1 VNHYQVLQVNPQ
13 ATQQEIKQSYRRL
26 AKEFHPDS
34 QPGTQNCDRIVAL
47 NAAYEILGNS
57 KSRRIYDRKQQL
69 GQTSD
74 FWESRQARNAA
85 AQKQYQQKRA
95 SAPPEIIYQ
104 QWLQEIYLPIHDLVS
119 QILEPL
125 EPEIDNLSADPFDD
139 SLMSDFMAY
148 LDTCNEYWQQ
158 AQQKLS
164 SQPNP
169 PQLASVASN
178 LYYCL
183 NHIGDGIKELQW
195 FTMNYND
202 QYLHTGQEIFRIAE
216 MLYNQAQERA
226 DYSSPA

>member
-1 VNHYQVLQVNPQ
+1 VNPYQVLQINPE

-26 AKEFHPDS
+26 AKQFHPDS
-34 QPGTQNCDRIVAL
+34 QREAKNCDRIVAL

-57 KSRRIYDRKQQL
+57 KSRRLYDRQQQL
-69 GQTSD
+69 GQTNN
-74 FWESRQARNAA
+74 FWVSRQTRNAA
-85 AQKQYQQKRA
+85 AQRAYQQRRA
-95 SAPPEIIYQ
+95 YAPPEISYQ
-104 QWLQEIYLPIHDLVS
+104 QWLQEIYLPIHHLVNK
-119 QILEPL
+119 ILEPL

-139 SLMSDFMAY
+139 SLMSDFEAY

-169 PQLASVASN
+169 AQLAGVASN

-216 MLYNQAQERA
+216 RLHSQAQERA
-226 DYSSPA
+226 SSFF

>member
-34 QPGTQNCDRIVAL
+34 QPGNQNCDRIVAL

-57 KSRRIYDRKQQL
+57 KSRRIYDRQQQL

-74 FWESRQARNAA
+74 FWVSRQTRNAA
-85 AQKQYQQKRA
+85 AQKQYQQRRA
-95 SAPPEIIYQ
+95 SAPTEVSYQ
-104 QWLQEIYLPIHDLVS
+104 QWLQEIYFPIHDLVT

-125 EPEIDNLSADPFDD
+125 EPEIDHLSADPFDD
-139 SLMSDFMAY
+139 GLMSDFEAY

-183 NHIGDGIKELQW
+183 NHIGDGIKEFQW

-202 QYLHTGQEIFRIAE
+202 QYLHTGQEIFRIAQ
-216 MLYNQAQERA
+216 MLHNQAQERA
-226 DYSSPA
+226 ATC

>member
-1 VNHYQVLQVNPQ
+1 MNHYQVLQVNSQ

-26 AKEFHPDS
+26 AKQFHPDS
-34 QPGTQNCDRIVAL
+34 QPEAKNCDRIVAL

-57 KSRRIYDRKQQL
+57 KSRRLYDRQQQL

-74 FWESRQARNAA
+74 FWVSRQARNAA
-85 AQKQYQQKRA
+85 AQRQYQQQRA
-95 SAPPEIIYQ
+95 YAPPQITYQ
-104 QWLQEIYLPIHDLVS
+104 QWLQEVYFPIHRLIS
-119 QILEPL
+119 KILKPL
-125 EPEIDNLSADPFDD
+125 ESEIDNLSADPFDD
-139 SLMSDFMAY
+139 SLMSDFEAY

-169 PQLASVASN
+169 AQLAGVASN
-178 LYYCL
+178 LYYSL

-202 QYLHTGQEIFRIAE
+202 QYLHTGQEILRIADK
-216 MLYNQAQERA
+216 LYSQAQERA
-226 DYSSPA
+226 SSFL